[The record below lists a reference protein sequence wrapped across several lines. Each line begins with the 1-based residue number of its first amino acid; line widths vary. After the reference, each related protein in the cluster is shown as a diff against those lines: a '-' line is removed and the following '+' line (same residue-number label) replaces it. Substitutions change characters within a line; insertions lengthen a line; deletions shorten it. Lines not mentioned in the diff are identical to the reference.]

1 MEGIEKSIRWEVI
14 DWKSPADI
22 TIYDLDGNV
31 LHTEEY
37 EWMREPVFGP
47 DIDDCL
53 KINKI
58 LDELIKKYEK

>member
-14 DWKSPADI
+14 DWKSPAEI

-37 EWMREPVFGP
+37 EWMHEPVFGP
-47 DIDDCL
+47 DIDDRIE
-53 KINKI
+53 INKI
-58 LDELIKKYEK
+58 LDELIKKYGK